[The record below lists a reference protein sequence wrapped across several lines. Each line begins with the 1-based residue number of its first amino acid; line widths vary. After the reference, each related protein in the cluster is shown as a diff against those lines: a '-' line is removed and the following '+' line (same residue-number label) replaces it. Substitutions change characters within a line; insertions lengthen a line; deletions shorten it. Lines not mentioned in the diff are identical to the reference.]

1 MNTKTISRHII
12 QLAYLRNNEVCKRES
27 KKVMSNN
34 INNRAVTVAIKSCE
48 RFTFCQ
54 YDVFCCSVEN
64 MDVLTVIHVTKEKR
78 VYIRFNK

>member
-1 MNTKTISRHII
+1 
-12 QLAYLRNNEVCKRES
+12 
-27 KKVMSNN
+27 MSNN

-78 VYIRFNK
+78 VYIQFNK